1 MEKKITGFKTKGMN
15 RDLSVSA
22 FNPEFSFENH
32 NIRLST
38 AESNTQMSWVNEKGT
53 HETEFIVWTQENP
66 IYWEDENSLPL
77 QGHIEGFP
85 VGTAVVND
93 KLAVFTTM
101 NVNSA
106 VEAAR
111 LTALKTQQENLKS
124 AYDGEISL
132 KERLIEGYNTAI
144 GNLRVDIAGAQ
155 ANIATVEA
163 NMAAYGK
170 DPNED
175 SYIAYGREEDN
186 DPFSD
191 TLTDLTGL
199 MWEHPLLWDETCL
212 FEGQYITNENAI
224 NIYYNVSASSTV
236 EEKKRG
242 LEALKAALHSLK
254 SWIPYYQ
261 NTDLE
266 KYIKLLEQGKNNT
279 DTVVCFGVLRLL
291 LDIERDTTYQ
301 GYKDYKAEQEAIIA
315 EKQNQI
321 EEDERKIAQLNTEI
335 AALTAQSDTCAQ
347 KIADYTAQ
355 IEALPAEIHQD
366 CIYLIKGTDTPYSYK
381 CICLYRGDLN
391 LDKDHPL
398 ETLVSYESEK
408 IQKVYWI
415 DGKNP
420 LRVINVALTKATEV
434 TNYSPTSFDNILTLK
449 LEETVTV
456 TRSYTSGMFLSG
468 VIQYCF
474 TYNNKFAQESNIFY
488 TTPLIYIANE
498 DRGGAPDERIQNAF
512 KIAIVDYDTS
522 FDYIIIYAIHRSSL
536 NATPSCRRVAKIEVP
551 SVVGR
556 TITYTDTGTAGE
568 SIDPTELLYKNLPT
582 AIFKTMT
589 QKDNTLFLGGI
600 TLLQEENINNVLP
613 SDWNISIAESY
624 RTLVFPKS
632 PSVKGTYPY
641 VNQLREIEPCCGFRQ
656 GNYYRLGVQFQDT
669 RGYWSEPVFI
679 EDKQVTNAAKYSDS
693 YNDRLSAHVYSL
705 EQRTFTGTIEVS
717 LGQTLYNAGYR
728 KVRALVVF
736 PEINERVSV
745 CKGASVPTLYTNNL
759 INQNNI
765 LGYPSWVFRDH
776 DKIRYMEDLETAYRQ
791 IDWSTLDSAYFAETC
806 EIEGR
811 YADGDKFKINW
822 GIRSLHTPDIIH
834 EEELV
839 HNITSNNIQA
849 YKVGVYSWNHCM
861 SHAEGQAES
870 ATIDSYASGFLV
882 QNRVDLRP
890 ASGYSYIWGM
900 QPLRS
905 GYWYKDSPVDDESA
919 TSYIPSGVGN
929 KWYLVYMWESKRSY
943 NNDNFQRDG
952 ASAVIQEKKISNLL
966 FANITMDSSKRDL
979 HSYEG
984 TSPNRREITDI
995 QVFNQDDL
1003 QTIIYDGKFYQGNL
1017 DTALMPNEDEY
1028 FYCLWD
1034 YENPS
1039 DPTYDPSTRMWN
1051 YGKIA
1056 VTNSDNNWV
1065 EYPNTSTVLD
1075 TRWPIGDH
1083 DAALKK
1089 RRIPVRLTYK
1099 STPHIL
1105 YPGGGTYN
1113 NGDWEVS
1120 QWTGDNQL
1128 RMIVELKRN
1137 VNPSTLFGGT
1147 SEEALQANTWIPC
1160 GKAVKISTT
1169 GNTTYEYTYGDS
1181 YYQRYD
1187 ILKTYPYSRDDL
1199 NQVTEIM
1206 SIPLET
1212 YVNVDGRYDRNRG
1225 LTDNTNIAPQNFNLV
1240 NPVYSQRDNFFS
1252 YKIISETTDTN
1263 IFPNQIT
1270 WSKTKQSGEDIDTWT
1285 QLTLASI
1292 LELDGD
1298 KGTITKL
1305 ERLGDQIIA
1314 FQDKGI
1320 SQIQYNE
1327 NIQIASTEGVPI
1339 EIANSEKVRG
1349 KRYISN
1355 TVGCSNKWSV
1365 CPTSAGIYFMDS
1377 NEKAIYLLNDKLEN
1391 LSLKGGMLAWCK
1403 QNIPEPS
1410 VAWAPY
1416 DFNNFVSYYDKVNQE
1431 VLFINKDTALA
1442 WSEKFGVFTSF
1453 YNYNSIPYFNMLE
1466 DKGIWLKPYE
1476 GIIDSAKVQC
1486 TGLWEHNEGDYCS
1499 FFEENKPYS
1508 ITFVGNPEPQLDKI
1522 FANLEFRA
1530 EVTGDGS
1537 YDSGTDKFTPYLPF
1551 DSLEVW
1557 NPYQH
1562 GIQDLANRSSTS
1574 LSQALNATSEV
1585 LKRTYRIWRCD
1596 IPRDNYPVLTAPTAP
1611 VEPVDPTSE
1620 QQEAYEQDYAE
1631 YQEALAEYNAYL
1643 QEAED
1648 KGITRFNK
1656 HPIDR
1661 MRNPWLY
1668 MKLEKEA
1675 VASGSTVPKCEL
1687 HDMQMIYYV

>member
-66 IYWEDENSLPL
+66 TYWEDKNSLPL

-85 VGTAVVND
+85 VGTAVINN
-93 KLAVFTTM
+93 KLVIFTSI
-101 NVNSA
+101 NRSNA
-106 VEAAR
+106 EEIIR
-111 LTALKTQQENLKS
+111 LNALIAEQRALKAQYITLKTQKETEKLRVQNYVDTEEIAKSGYQADLVTVQGEIETYGTDPSDSSTFIEYTNTTLSNSIATLCTLPAFLDENISYEGTTYRAEELIGDWGDLTNSSSPDDKKEGLDKLKTVIDRTRALISQYYPSYESTWNSANTEVNSLLSDYALNEGLVELKEKEASLLENIEGCDTRIEQFNDTIENLTS
-124 AYDGEISL
+124 EITVLTSQ
-132 KERLIEGYNTAI
+132 IE
-144 GNLRVDIAGAQ
+144 DC
-155 ANIATVEA
+155 
-163 NMAAYGK
+163 
-170 DPNED
+170 
-175 SYIAYGREEDN
+175 
-186 DPFSD
+186 D
-191 TLTDLTGL
+191 TL
-199 MWEHPLLWDETCL
+199 
-212 FEGQYITNENAI
+212 
-224 NIYYNVSASSTV
+224 
-236 EEKKRG
+236 
-242 LEALKAALHSLK
+242 
-254 SWIPYYQ
+254 
-261 NTDLE
+261 
-266 KYIKLLEQGKNNT
+266 
-279 DTVVCFGVLRLL
+279 
-291 LDIERDTTYQ
+291 
-301 GYKDYKAEQEAIIA
+301 IA
-315 EKQNQI
+315 EYEEEI
-321 EEDERKIAQLNTEI
+321 EN
-335 AALTAQSDTCAQ
+335 
-347 KIADYTAQ
+347 
-355 IEALPAEIHQD
+355 LPEEIHRD
-366 CIYLIKGTDTPYSYK
+366 RIYLIKDTPTAHIYK
-381 CICLYRGDLN
+381 CICLFEGDLN

-415 DGKNP
+415 DGKNL
-420 LRVINVALTKATEV
+420 LRVINVALTKAAEV

-613 SDWNISIAESY
+613 SGWNISIAESS

-632 PSVKGTYPY
+632 LSVKGTYPY

-679 EDKQVTNAAKYSDS
+679 EDKQVTNAAEYSDS
-693 YNDRLSAHVYSL
+693 YNDRLSANVYSL
-705 EQRTFTGTIEVS
+705 EQRTFTGTIEES
-717 LGQTLYNAGYR
+717 LGQTLYDAGYR

-776 DKIRYMEDLETAYRQ
+776 DKIRYMEDLETACQ
-791 IDWSTLDSAYFAETC
+791 KIDWSTLDSAYFAETC

-870 ATIDSYASGFLV
+870 APIDSSAPGFLF

-905 GYWYKDSPVDDESA
+905 GYWYKDSPVDDENA

-952 ASAVIQEKKISNLL
+952 ASAVIQEKKISNLF

-984 TSPNRREITDI
+984 PSLNRREITDI

-1017 DTALMPNEDEY
+1017 DTALMPNKDEY

-1056 VTNSDNNWV
+1056 VTRDSDNKWV
-1065 EYPNTSTVLD
+1065 EYPDTSTVLED
-1075 TRWPIGDH
+1075 SGPVGDY

-1113 NGDWEVS
+1113 NGEWEVN
-1120 QWTGDNQL
+1120 QWVGDDQL
-1128 RMIVELKRN
+1128 RMIVELKRT

-1147 SEEALQANTWIPC
+1147 SKEALQANTWIPC

-1169 GNTTYEYTYGDS
+1169 GNTTYKYTYGDS

-1252 YKIISETTDTN
+1252 YKIVSETTDTN

-1285 QLTLASI
+1285 QLTLAST

-1349 KRYISN
+1349 KRYLSN

-1410 VAWAPY
+1410 VDWTPEG
-1416 DFNNFVSYYDKVNQE
+1416 FNNFVSYYDKINQE

-1476 GIIDSAKVQC
+1476 DTIDSVEVQC

-1499 FFEENKPYS
+1499 FFGKNKPYS

-1537 YDSGTDKFTPYLPF
+1537 YDSSTDKFTPYLPF

-1596 IPRDNYPVLTAPTAP
+1596 IPRDNYPVLTAP
-1611 VEPVDPTSE
+1611 VEPVNPTQE
-1620 QQEAYEQDYAE
+1620 QQAAYKQD
-1631 YQEALAEYNAYL
+1631 LAKYNAYL
-1643 QEAED
+1643 QDAED

-1675 VASGSTVPKCEL
+1675 VALGSTVPKCEL